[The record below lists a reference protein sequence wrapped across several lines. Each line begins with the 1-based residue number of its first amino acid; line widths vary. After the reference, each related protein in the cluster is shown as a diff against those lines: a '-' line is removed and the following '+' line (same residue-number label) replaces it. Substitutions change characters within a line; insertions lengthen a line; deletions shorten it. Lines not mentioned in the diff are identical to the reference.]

1 MLAGIIVSLILVGPY
16 LWTVFNEPMMY
27 NRAKNINTF
36 KEGVNAQTFSSFA
49 YNYMSHFNPQF
60 LFIAGD
66 PNYRHGAGVGT
77 LYWIM
82 LPLIIAGLL
91 YLITAN
97 IPRRYKIF
105 IVFWIL
111 IFPLGGSLTNDGVP
125 HATRTLP
132 GAPLLCMLSAAGFG
146 AIFNFIKF
154 KSGKAIL
161 SHGFA
166 LIMIGISLLSLGV
179 FTRYYF
185 SEYPIKSNG
194 AWGYGHKKIFSTIK
208 SLQDDYQR
216 VCMENLNYTNELQ
229 LIRYYLPDTHWL
241 SCRICIILN
250 ALNVEALLFSGLVTR
265 KKEECVWW
273 RL

>member
-1 MLAGIIVSLILVGPY
+1 
-16 LWTVFNEPMMY
+16 
-27 NRAKNINTF
+27 
-36 KEGVNAQTFSSFA
+36 
-49 YNYMSHFNPQF
+49 MSHFNPQF

-229 LIRYYLPDTHWL
+229 LIRYYLPDTHL
-241 SCRICIILN
+241 VVMPDLNNFECFKRGSIIVQWAGNKKKRRMRL
-250 ALNVEALLFSGLVTR
+250 VETVNDLEGRVIYNIY
-265 KKEECVWW
+265 VID
-273 RL
+273 